1 MITPLQGKYI
11 DKVEKEMAKNVDRV
25 LNLLYK
31 LFEEKN
37 KKLNKKEV
45 KNGLN

>member
-11 DKVEKEMAKNVDRV
+11 DKVEKEMTKNVDRV

-37 KKLNKKEV
+37 KKEV